1 MNVCAATMGKLEDWL
16 EVVPSKN
23 TRKSY
28 IYGVSVFETWYGD
41 SITKLIKSPEATRTI
56 ERFYVYLRE
65 RHPQNTCRNITNAAI
80 QFLKFHR
87 TEVRPRRSL
96 GIYNTERALGK
107 HLVTISEVQK
117 MVDVAN
123 LDEQT
128 MLGIFILGFRVGD
141 AIRLKKSDFENLL
154 DRRPP
159 IELRL
164 RARKERTVYETYISE
179 ELRDL
184 LKQYLPSL
192 ESEWIFPGVRK
203 GSHVKDETLNKRLRS
218 LAERAGVKLNGRLT
232 WHSARNLILREGSQL
247 GINAWNLKRITGK
260 TIPISDDTYLAG
272 LNLREDFIKL
282 SRVLKLKPT
291 RINNKVGNLEEII
304 EKIGMAM
311 GKKLA
316 KDAVELLKQEGVLG
330 LQTKELDPLKDW
342 LKIIEN
348 YIVFDEAT
356 LNPPTPNRDRRKKRE
371 VMKGYR
377 QPKFL

>member
-1 MNVCAATMGKLEDWL
+1 MNVCAETMGKIEDWL

-28 IYGVSVFETWYGD
+28 TYGVSVFETWYGD
-41 SITKLIKSPEATRTI
+41 SITKLIKSPEASRAI
-56 ERFYVYLRE
+56 ERFYVHLKE

-87 TEVRPRRSL
+87 TEVRPRKSL

-107 HLVTISEVQK
+107 HLVTISEVQR
-117 MVDVAN
+117 MADVAN
-123 LDEQT
+123 LNEQV

-154 DRRPP
+154 DREPP
-159 IELRL
+159 IELKL

-184 LKQYLPSL
+184 LEQYLPTL

-218 LAERAGVKLNGRLT
+218 LAERAGIKLNGSLT
-232 WHSARNLILREGSQL
+232 WHTARNLILREGSQL
-247 GINAWNLKRITGK
+247 GINSWNLKRMTGK

-272 LNLREDFIKL
+272 LNLNEDFIRL
-282 SRVLKLKPT
+282 SRVLKLKPAKV
-291 RINNKVGNLEEII
+291 NAKVGNLEEILETVGI
-304 EKIGMAM
+304 AMAKALM
-311 GKKLA
+311 NAAREQMRK
-316 KDAVELLKQEGVLG
+316 EGLIG
-330 LQTKELDPLKDW
+330 LQTKEELDPMKDW
-342 LKIIEN
+342 LEIIQN
-348 YIVFDEAT
+348 YVVFDEVI
-356 LNPPTPNRDRRKKRE
+356 PPTPDRKSGKKKKE
-371 VMKGYR
+371 G
-377 QPKFL
+377 